1 MNQENRILIIDDT
14 PTHIDY
20 LIRYLN
26 QAGFQ
31 MLVAKDG
38 KTGLELAR
46 HSQPDIILLDVLMPD
61 VDGFETCRRLKND
74 AITCDIPV
82 IFMTALSSV
91 GNKVAGFEV
100 GAVDYVTKPIDQQ
113 EVMAR
118 ITTHLTIRNLQQ
130 DLQVEVVE
138 RRKTEEMLRQYTE
151 MLRTQNEELDAF
163 AHTVAHNLKN
173 PLGLLTSLA
182 EFLHTEHHRMKGE
195 ELSECLRLMSQD
207 GYKAITIIEDLLL
220 FASVRK
226 DEVEAEPLDMIEI
239 VTLSNHRLTSMI
251 ECNKAEI
258 IFPDSWPTALGYAP
272 WIEEVWVNYVSNAI
286 KYGGRPPQ
294 IKLGA
299 TMQNNSMIRFWVKD
313 NGLGLST
320 SEQRQ
325 LFTPFT
331 RLSSLK
337 VEGHGLGLSIVRR
350 IVEKLGG
357 QVHIESDGI
366 PGQGSVFSFTL
377 PAAPLKTTVLSCQ
390 TNHVLTAV

>member
-1 MNQENRILIIDDT
+1 
-14 PTHIDY
+14 
-20 LIRYLN
+20 
-26 QAGFQ
+26 
-31 MLVAKDG
+31 
-38 KTGLELAR
+38 
-46 HSQPDIILLDVLMPD
+46 
-61 VDGFETCRRLKND
+61 
-74 AITCDIPV
+74 
-82 IFMTALSSV
+82 V

-239 VTLSNHRLTSMI
+239 VTLSNHRLASMI